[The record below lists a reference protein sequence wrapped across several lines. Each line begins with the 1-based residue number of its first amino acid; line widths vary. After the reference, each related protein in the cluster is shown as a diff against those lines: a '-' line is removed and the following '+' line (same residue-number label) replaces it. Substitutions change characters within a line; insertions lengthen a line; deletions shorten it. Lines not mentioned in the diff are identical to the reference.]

1 MPQHVPELPVGSF
14 ILGFAMVG
22 LRIGLRHGW
31 YKLAS
36 DAAPQDRAGAHSRGH
51 TFSLLVSAYDALS
64 LQVVSRVPGIQVLR
78 FQGPLYAGTEE
89 WAASPQE
96 VRFVVKPKQGACPQH
111 VSNFLS
117 HLHYTSQLAFACRAL
132 HTSRKCMQM
141 WVLLGTCNG
150 K

>member
-14 ILGFAMVG
+14 ILGFVMVG
-22 LRIGLRHGW
+22 TSSHQMLRLKIGRELI
-31 YKLAS
+31 
-36 DAAPQDRAGAHSRGH
+36 SRGH
-51 TFSLLVSAYDALS
+51 TFSLLVNAYDALS